1 MALDAYSSCP
11 CGSGKKF
18 KWCCQP
24 IHIAINRAFEQD
36 GNGQH
41 ELALRLMDEII
52 AEHPTNP
59 ESWGRKA
66 QLLYQNERTEEAES
80 ALQKAFDL
88 NPNYP
93 AGHYLR
99 GMFRYHEGELHGA
112 LMLFRKAAD
121 SYDPQALDLLAD
133 VYALIVNCE
142 MKLNRPIA
150 ARAALQKAMRCQ
162 PSNTNLHEAF
172 DNLFGTEG
180 RLPESARKEYR
191 FLPAASGA
199 DGARRTAWDAALSG
213 LTTGRLS
220 DAVRGFDS
228 LTQEDAND
236 ISAWYNL
243 ALSRAWIGDNAGA
256 VQAIE
261 RYVAVEGEVGKASAA
276 WTLAEVL
283 RCGDGMADQSDYVE
297 QSAVYQVR
305 DRRPL
310 FGLIQEWHKAGRF
323 IVVQTDEQGTS
334 LTALVLE
341 APSGLIAAGTEAPQ
355 AKRLG
360 CYLVLTG
367 EFLRLACANKEW
379 LAGIQREVREKAGP
393 SLTEPHERVGPP
405 LFNDVVAAALVFPVG
420 VSDQQKAEEL
430 IRDHAAKYYEE
441 TWIHQ
446 PLRSLSG
453 TPPIDAAGHGPLRKK
468 LLGVVQFAQECAAGG
483 ALNSYDFDRL
493 RRKLGLLES
502 LPSSSASEN
511 GSIGDVSAMNA
522 AELSTLVPEALSDQ
536 QLEAAYQTA
545 QKLDA
550 HDVAGKFVRSL
561 IARPP
566 SPERPD
572 RFPWYSYL
580 VQRALVEG
588 RMDDALDHVNEGE
601 RVDCE
606 ANGGQRRNDY
616 ELRRGQVHAK
626 RGEAEQAGDVF
637 QRLIERVPTNL
648 RFHGSAA
655 EAMLMLK
662 QPARAM
668 RFAEDGLSKAR
679 QQNDRDSE
687 GYLMELVAAAKKQGG
702 VDRGD

>member
-1 MALDAYSSCP
+1 MTPMALDAYSSCP

-24 IHIAINRAFEQD
+24 IHIAINRAFEQE

-59 ESWGRKA
+59 EAWGRKA
-66 QLLYQNERTEEAES
+66 QLLYQNQRSEEAES

-93 AGHYLR
+93 AGYYLR
-99 GMFRYHEGELHGA
+99 GLFRYTEGEIAGA
-112 LMLFRKAAD
+112 LLLFRKAAD

-142 MKLNRPIA
+142 MKMNRPVA
-150 ARAALQKAMRCQ
+150 ARAAIQIALRCH
-162 PSNTNLHEAF
+162 PSNTEVREAF
-172 DNLFGTEG
+172 DSLFGPEA
-180 RLPESARKEYR
+180 RLPEAARKEYR
-191 FLPAASGA
+191 FLQPGAAA
-199 DGARRTAWDAALSG
+199 AGARRTAWDAALSG
-213 LTTGRLS
+213 STTGRLS
-220 DAVRGFDS
+220 NAIRAFDT

-236 ISAWYNL
+236 SPAWYNL
-243 ALSRAWIGDNAGA
+243 ALSRAWVGDNSGA

-261 RYVAVEGEVGKASAA
+261 RYVALETDEGKASAA
-276 WTLAEVL
+276 WTLAEVM

-297 QSAVYQVR
+297 HSAVYQVR

-310 FGLIQEWHKAGRF
+310 FGAIQEWHKAGRF

-341 APSGLIAAGTEAPQ
+341 APSGLITAEINAPQ
-355 AKRLG
+355 ARRLG

-367 EFLRLACANKEW
+367 DFLRLACANKEW

-393 SLTEPHERVGPP
+393 SLTEPHERIGPP
-405 LFNDVVAAALVFPVG
+405 LFNDVVAGALLFPMG
-420 VSDQQKAEEL
+420 VTDQQKAEDL
-430 IRDHAAKYYEE
+430 IREHAAKYYEE

-453 TPPIDAAGHGPLRKK
+453 TPPIDAAGHGALRKK
-468 LLGVVQFAQECAAGG
+468 LLGIIQFVQECAAGG
-483 ALNSYDFDRL
+483 ALHGYDFNRL
-493 RRKLGLLES
+493 RRKLGLLEG
-502 LPSSSASEN
+502 LPSAASSEH
-511 GSIGDVSAMNA
+511 GSFADVSAMSA
-522 AELSTLVPEALSDQ
+522 SELSALAPEALSDQ
-536 QLEAAYQTA
+536 QLEAAFQTA

-550 HDVAGKFVRSL
+550 HDLAGKFVHSL
-561 IARPP
+561 IARPS

-572 RFPWYSYL
+572 RFAWYSYL

-606 ANGGQRRNDY
+606 ANAGHRWNDY

-626 RGEAEQAGDVF
+626 RGEAEQAGEVF

-648 RFHGSAA
+648 RYHGSAA
-655 EAMLMLK
+655 EAMLTLK
-662 QPARAM
+662 QPNRAL

-687 GYLMELVAAAKKQGG
+687 GYLTELVAAAKKQGA
-702 VDRGD
+702 